1 MRRSALASAIHRDN
15 ASSNIPLR
23 AFPRPRVRIE
33 RVRITPSPRSTTR
46 SPATAAPRSIGR
58 SFARSRASPR
68 ARTPT
73 RRVFNTK
80 PRSRCRSSLARS
92 RRVASRRAHL
102 ASLHVVAR
110 VQEARFMGRRR
121 IARATTRATDRIVRP
136 TAIEGLSDRPR
147 ACMHER
153 MNDRTTDR
161 GRRSRRA
168 TIRRVRARE
177 LYVFGDFKSTHIC
190 FRTTNDSLVR
200 CSLK

>member
-46 SPATAAPRSIGR
+46 SHATASPRSIGR

-80 PRSRCRSSLARS
+80 TPLSMSFVSPSLV
-92 RRVASRRAHL
+92 RVASRRAHL

-121 IARATTRATDRIVRP
+121 IARATTRATDRMVRP
-136 TAIEGLSDRPR
+136 TAIEGLSDRPS

-153 MNDRTTDR
+153 MT
-161 GRRSRRA
+161 
-168 TIRRVRARE
+168 E
-177 LYVFGDFKSTHIC
+177 
-190 FRTTNDSLVR
+190 
-200 CSLK
+200 